1 MTRGVDGCGPGWT
14 ARYMWQGPRGE
25 WGGQKPDGTF
35 DEDAPCIVHDLLY
48 TERRGT
54 RYAAD
59 RLFLEG
65 MLARSETW
73 RQRVLAHLYYR
84 AVRTFGGLFWRSGL
98 NR

>member
-1 MTRGVDGCGPGWT
+1 MTDGIDGCGPGWT
-14 ARYMWQGPRGE
+14 SRYMWQGPRQR
-25 WGGQKPDGTF
+25 WGDVSDPY
-35 DEDAPCIVHDLLY
+35 APCIVHDRLY
-48 TERRGT
+48 TERSGT

-73 RQRVLAHLYYR
+73 GQRVLAHLYYR

-98 NR
+98 NRER